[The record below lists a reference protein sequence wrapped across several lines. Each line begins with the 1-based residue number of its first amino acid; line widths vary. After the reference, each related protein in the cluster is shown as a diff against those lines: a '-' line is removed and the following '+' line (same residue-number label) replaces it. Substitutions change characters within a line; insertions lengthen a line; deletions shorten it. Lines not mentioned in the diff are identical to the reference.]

1 MQVHYI
7 FCSMYNTL
15 ILKVA
20 CTIGLQFGGA
30 LGGLLLGTIQSLGK
44 IGDMNQSK
52 MPITEEKV
60 EL

>member
-1 MQVHYI
+1 
-7 FCSMYNTL
+7 MYNTL

>member
-1 MQVHYI
+1 
-7 FCSMYNTL
+7 MYNTL

-20 CTIGLQFGGA
+20 WTIELQFGGA
-30 LGGLLLGTIQSLGK
+30 WGGLLLGTIQSSSK